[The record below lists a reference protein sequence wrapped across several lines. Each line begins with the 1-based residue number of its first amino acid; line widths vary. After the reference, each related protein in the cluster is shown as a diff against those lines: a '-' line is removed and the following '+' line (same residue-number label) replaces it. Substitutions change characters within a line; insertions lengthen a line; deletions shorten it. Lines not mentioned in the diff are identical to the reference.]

1 MSNSLRHGS
10 FRCRPRPVFVVA
22 LVLIVSV
29 IASPIGAQLTGTY
42 HVAPGTVGTYLYHT
56 GEYHTVPLPI
66 EISVTFSGDD
76 PTTMLTGV
84 IHKALIGDT
93 PVFNYP
99 IVHEFPID
107 VVGSSTDGRRF
118 DGDLLGSQYLFQWDI
133 EPAANGGL
141 LLSGQVFWAGGRIEI
156 TTITDARLVPG
167 IAGDYN
173 QNGAVDAADYV
184 VWRRE
189 QGQTGPGL
197 AADGSGNDVVDEV
210 DLAIWRSRFGETAP
224 PVPAAGF
231 SAGAIPEPATLALF
245 LAALYALAAPRRLG
259 RRD

>member
-1 MSNSLRHGS
+1 LI
-10 FRCRPRPVFVVA
+10 F
-22 LVLIVSV
+22 LVM
-29 IASPIGAQLTGTY
+29 ACQARAQLTGTY
-42 HVAPGTVGTYLYHT
+42 HTIPGSLATYLYHT
-56 GEYHTVPLPI
+56 GEYLTVQLPVD
-66 EISVTFSGDD
+66 ISITFSGDD
-76 PTTMLTGV
+76 PTTKLNAV
-84 IHKALIGDT
+84 IRKALIGDT

-99 IVHEFPID
+99 IVQEFPID
-107 VVGSSTDGRRF
+107 VVGSSTDGSRF

-133 EPAANGGL
+133 EPAANGEL
-141 LLSGQVFWAGGRIEI
+141 LLSGQVFWAGGRIEQ
-156 TTITDARLVPG
+156 TTITGARLVPG

-173 QNGAVDAADYV
+173 QNGTVDAADYV

-189 QGQTGPGL
+189 LGQTGPGL

-210 DLAIWRSRFGETAP
+210 DLAIWQSRFGETAP

-259 RRD
+259 RSDGN